1 MNISINN
8 CMTIQGTKTYIED
21 TCGYH
26 NNTIWVFDGAT
37 SLSDATYPDTLVH
50 DFTRYLND
58 GMYHA
63 LTMNPGS
70 LDGVLSHALF
80 YVRHKLGVI
89 KFDNPYDVLSCAG
102 VVARLYEDEVEYIQF
117 ADVGCVIKDNS
128 GIVHESE
135 MDIDFK
141 DQQKIARDL
150 ISQLDKNDSEYDR
163 RRREINRMIRSR
175 MNCDDGYP
183 IISYDFQGIYHI
195 TPTKVQVDSSYSV
208 ELFSDG
214 WERLRDDFP
223 SRLNNSNP
231 DGFDDATYL
240 SATYN

>member
-1 MNISINN
+1 MNISITN
-8 CMTIQGTKTYIED
+8 CMTIQGTKPYIED

-37 SLSDATYPDTLVH
+37 SLSDTTYPDTLVH
-50 DFTRYLND
+50 DFTRYLNE
-58 GMYHA
+58 GMHHA
-63 LTMNPGS
+63 LSINAGD